1 MKYIIYVTT
10 LVFFATKIT
19 AQEIKLKDAIVYS
32 GDTPVFSFAKKYM
45 NNELYVYKL
54 KTKEELVHL
63 LIDTNGTEI
72 KQDDGKKLIFEQQK
86 VSIQSKNFRTRKW
99 DFLIALL
106 LEEKV
111 IDLKGNINLDNLNR
125 FKAKYDDND
134 VNKIMR

>member
-10 LVFFATKIT
+10 LVFLATKIT

-32 GDTPVFSFAKKYM
+32 GDTPAFSFTKKFM

-54 KTKEELVHL
+54 NTKEELVHL
-63 LIDTNGTEI
+63 LVDTNGTEI

-134 VNKIMR
+134 VNKTMR

>member
-32 GDTPVFSFAKKYM
+32 GDTPAFSFAKKSM
-45 NNELYVYKL
+45 NNELYIYKL
-54 KTKEELVHL
+54 NTKEELIHL
-63 LIDTNGTEI
+63 LVDTNGTEI

-111 IDLKGNINLDNLNR
+111 IDLKGNINLDNLHR
-125 FKAKYDDND
+125 FKSKYDDND
-134 VNKIMR
+134 VNKTMH

>member
-32 GDTPVFSFAKKYM
+32 GYTPVFSFAKKYM

-54 KTKEELVHL
+54 NTKEELVHL

>member
-32 GDTPVFSFAKKYM
+32 GDKPAFSFAKKSM
-45 NNELYVYKL
+45 NNELYIYKL
-54 KTKEELVHL
+54 NTKEELIHL
-63 LIDTNGTEI
+63 LVDTNGTEI

-134 VNKIMR
+134 VNKTMR

>member
-1 MKYIIYVTT
+1 MKYLIYLMTILLT
-10 LVFFATKIT
+10 LPTK
-19 AQEIKLKDAIVYS
+19 AQEIKLKDGIVYS
-32 GDTPVFSFAKKYM
+32 GDTPAFSFVKKSF
-45 NNELYVYKL
+45 NNELHVYKL
-54 KTKEELVHL
+54 NTKEEIVHL
-63 LIDTNGTEI
+63 VVDTNGTEI
-72 KQDDGKKLIFEQQK
+72 KQDDGKKLIFEQQE

-134 VNKIMR
+134 ANKTMR

>member
-1 MKYIIYVTT
+1 
-10 LVFFATKIT
+10 
-19 AQEIKLKDAIVYS
+19 
-32 GDTPVFSFAKKYM
+32 M

-54 KTKEELVHL
+54 NTKEELIHL
-63 LIDTNGTEI
+63 LVDNNGTEI

-86 VSIQSKNFRTRKW
+86 ISIQSKNFRTRKW

-111 IDLKGNINLDNLNR
+111 IDLNGNINLDNLNR

-134 VNKIMR
+134 VNKTMR

>member
-1 MKYIIYVTT
+1 MKHLIYLMIILLTVPT
-10 LVFFATKIT
+10 T
-19 AQEIKLKDAIVYS
+19 AQEIKLKDVIVYS
-32 GDTPVFSFAKKYM
+32 GDKAVFSFAKKSM

-54 KTKEELVHL
+54 NTKEELVHL
-63 LIDTNGTEI
+63 LVDTNGTEI

-134 VNKIMR
+134 MNKIMR

>member
-32 GDTPVFSFAKKYM
+32 GDTPAFSFAKKSM
-45 NNELYVYKL
+45 NNELYIYKL
-54 KTKEELVHL
+54 NTREELIHL
-63 LIDTNGTEI
+63 LLDTNGTEI

-86 VSIQSKNFRTRKW
+86 ISIQSKNFRTRKW

-111 IDLKGNINLDNLNR
+111 IDLKGNINLDNLIR

-134 VNKIMR
+134 INKTMR

>member
-1 MKYIIYVTT
+1 MKYLIYLMTILLTVP
-10 LVFFATKIT
+10 TK
-19 AQEIKLKDAIVYS
+19 AQEIKLKDGIVYS
-32 GDTPVFSFAKKYM
+32 GETTAFSFVKKSF
-45 NNELYVYKL
+45 NNELHVYKL
-54 KTKEELVHL
+54 NTKEEIVHL
-63 LIDTNGTEI
+63 LVDTNGTEI
-72 KQDDGKKLIFEQQK
+72 KQDDGKKLIFEQQE

-134 VNKIMR
+134 LNKTMH

>member
-32 GDTPVFSFAKKYM
+32 GDTAAFSFAKKFM

-54 KTKEELVHL
+54 NTKEELVHL
-63 LIDTNGTEI
+63 LVDTNGTEI

-134 VNKIMR
+134 INKTMR

>member
-1 MKYIIYVTT
+1 MKYIINVTI

-32 GDTPVFSFAKKYM
+32 GDIPAFSFAKKSM

-54 KTKEELVHL
+54 STKEELVHL
-63 LIDTNGTEI
+63 LVDTNGTEI
-72 KQDDGKKLIFEQQK
+72 KQDDGKKLIFVQQK

-134 VNKIMR
+134 MNKIIR

>member
-1 MKYIIYVTT
+1 MKHLIYLMILLLTVPT
-10 LVFFATKIT
+10 T

-32 GDTPVFSFAKKYM
+32 GDTPVFSFAKKSM

-54 KTKEELVHL
+54 NTKEELIHL
-63 LIDTNGTEI
+63 LVDNNGTEI
-72 KQDDGKKLIFEQQK
+72 KQDDGKKLIFEKQK
-86 VSIQSKNFRTRKW
+86 ISIKSKNFRTRKW

-134 VNKIMR
+134 INKTMR

>member
-1 MKYIIYVTT
+1 MKYIIYVTI
-10 LVFFATKIT
+10 LVFSATKIK

-32 GDTPVFSFAKKYM
+32 GDTPAFSFTKKTM
-45 NNELYVYKL
+45 NNELYVYRL
-54 KTKEELVHL
+54 NTKEELVHL
-63 LIDTNGTEI
+63 LVDTNGTEI

-86 VSIQSKNFRTRKW
+86 VSIQSKNFRIRKW
-99 DFLIALL
+99 NFLIELL

-134 VNKIMR
+134 INKTMR

>member
-1 MKYIIYVTT
+1 MKYLTYLTASLLATAT
-10 LVFFATKIT
+10 LT
-19 AQEIKLKDAIVYS
+19 AQEIKLKKEIIYVV
-32 GDTPVFSFAKKYM
+32 DTPAFSFFKKSM

-54 KTKEELVHL
+54 NTKEELIHL
-63 LIDTNGTEI
+63 LVDTNGTEI
-72 KQDDGKKLIFEQQK
+72 KQDDGKKLIFVQQK

-134 VNKIMR
+134 INKTMR

>member
-10 LVFFATKIT
+10 LVFLATKIT

-32 GDTPVFSFAKKYM
+32 GDTPAFSFTKKFM

-54 KTKEELVHL
+54 NTKEELVHL
-63 LIDTNGTEI
+63 LVDTNGTEI

-86 VSIQSKNFRTRKW
+86 ITIISKNFRTRKW

-134 VNKIMR
+134 MNKIMR

>member
-1 MKYIIYVTT
+1 MKYIIFVTI
-10 LVFFATKIT
+10 LVFSATKIT

-32 GDTPVFSFAKKYM
+32 DDTPAFSFAKKSM

-54 KTKEELVHL
+54 NTKEELVHL
-63 LIDTNGTEI
+63 LVDTNGTEI

>member
-1 MKYIIYVTT
+1 MRHLIYLMILLLTVPT
-10 LVFFATKIT
+10 T

-32 GDTPVFSFAKKYM
+32 GDTPVFSFTKKSM

-54 KTKEELVHL
+54 NTKEELVHL

-72 KQDDGKKLIFEQQK
+72 KQDDGKKLIFEKQK
-86 VSIQSKNFRTRKW
+86 ISIKSKNFRTRKW

-134 VNKIMR
+134 INKTMR

>member
-32 GDTPVFSFAKKYM
+32 GDTPVFSFTKKSM

-54 KTKEELVHL
+54 NTKEELVHL
-63 LIDTNGTEI
+63 LVDTNGTEI
-72 KQDDGKKLIFEQQK
+72 KQDDGKKLIFEKQK
-86 VSIQSKNFRTRKW
+86 ISIKSKNFRTRKW

-111 IDLKGNINLDNLNR
+111 IDLNGNINLDNLNR

-134 VNKIMR
+134 VNKTMR

>member
-54 KTKEELVHL
+54 NTKEELVHL

-72 KQDDGKKLIFEQQK
+72 KQDDGKKLIFDQQK
-86 VSIQSKNFRTRKW
+86 ITIQSRNFRNRKW

-134 VNKIMR
+134 VNKTMR

>member
-32 GDTPVFSFAKKYM
+32 GDTPAFSFAKKSM

-54 KTKEELVHL
+54 NTKEELLHL
-63 LIDTNGTEI
+63 LVDTNGTEI
-72 KQDDGKKLIFEQQK
+72 KQDDGKKLIFEKQK
-86 VSIQSKNFRTRKW
+86 ISIKSKNFRTRKW

-111 IDLKGNINLDNLNR
+111 IDLNGNINLDNLNR

>member
-1 MKYIIYVTT
+1 MKHLIYLTILLLTVPT
-10 LVFFATKIT
+10 T

-32 GDTPVFSFAKKYM
+32 GDTAAFSFAKKSM

-54 KTKEELVHL
+54 NTKEELIHL
-63 LIDTNGTEI
+63 LVDNNGTEI
-72 KQDDGKKLIFEQQK
+72 KQDDGKKLIFEKQK
-86 VSIQSKNFRTRKW
+86 ISIKSKNFRTRKW

-134 VNKIMR
+134 VNKTMR

>member
-54 KTKEELVHL
+54 NTKEELVHL

-134 VNKIMR
+134 VNKTMR

>member
-1 MKYIIYVTT
+1 MKNLMYLI
-10 LVFFATKIT
+10 VFVIAINGVT

-32 GDTPVFSFAKKYM
+32 GDLPAFSFAKKSM

-54 KTKEELVHL
+54 NTEEEIVHL
-63 LIDTNGTEI
+63 QVDTNGTEI
-72 KQDDGKKLIFEQQK
+72 KQDDGKKLIFDQQK
-86 VSIQSKNFRTRKW
+86 INIQSRNFRNRKW

-111 IDLKGNINLDNLNR
+111 FDLKGNINLDNLKR

-134 VNKIMR
+134 VNKTMR

>member
-54 KTKEELVHL
+54 NTKEELVHL

>member
-32 GDTPVFSFAKKYM
+32 GDKPAFSFAKKSM
-45 NNELYVYKL
+45 NNELYIYKL
-54 KTKEELVHL
+54 NTKEELIHL
-63 LIDTNGTEI
+63 LVDTNGTEI

-86 VSIQSKNFRTRKW
+86 ISIQSKNFRTRKW

-134 VNKIMR
+134 VNKTMR

>member
-1 MKYIIYVTT
+1 MKYIIFVTT

-32 GDTPVFSFAKKYM
+32 GDTPAFSFAKKSM
-45 NNELYVYKL
+45 NNELYIYKL
-54 KTKEELVHL
+54 NTKEVLIHL
-63 LIDTNGTEI
+63 LVDTNGTEI
-72 KQDDGKKLIFEQQK
+72 KQDDGKKIIFEQQK

-99 DFLIALL
+99 DFLISLL

-111 IDLKGNINLDNLNR
+111 IDQKGNINRDNLNR

-134 VNKIMR
+134 VNKTMR

>member
-1 MKYIIYVTT
+1 MKNIIYIT
-10 LVFFATKIT
+10 LLLFSAAKIS

-32 GDTPVFSFAKKYM
+32 DGTPIFSFAKKSM

-54 KTKEELVHL
+54 NTKEELVHL
-63 LIDTNGTEI
+63 LVVTNGTEI

-86 VSIQSKNFRTRKW
+86 VSIQSKNFRTQKW

-111 IDLKGNINLDNLNR
+111 FDLKGNINLDNLNR
-125 FKAKYDDND
+125 FKAKYDEND
-134 VNKIMR
+134 VNKTMR

>member
-32 GDTPVFSFAKKYM
+32 GDTPAFSFIKKSM

-54 KTKEELVHL
+54 NTKEELVHL
-63 LIDTNGTEI
+63 LVDTNGTEI

-134 VNKIMR
+134 VNKTMR

>member
-1 MKYIIYVTT
+1 MKYIIYVTI
-10 LVFFATKIT
+10 LVFSATKIT
-19 AQEIKLKDAIVYS
+19 AQEIKLKDATVYL
-32 GDTPVFSFAKKYM
+32 GDTPAFSFAKKSM

-54 KTKEELVHL
+54 NTKEELVHL
-63 LIDTNGTEI
+63 LVDTNGTEI
-72 KQDDGKKLIFEQQK
+72 KQDDGKKIIFEQQK

-106 LEEKV
+106 LEENV